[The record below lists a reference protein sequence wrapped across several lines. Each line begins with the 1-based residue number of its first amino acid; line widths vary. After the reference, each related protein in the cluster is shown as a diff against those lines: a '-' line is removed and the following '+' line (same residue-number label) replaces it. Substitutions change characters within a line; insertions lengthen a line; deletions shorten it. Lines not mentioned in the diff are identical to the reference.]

1 MQRCERTVRV
11 VVKRE
16 RGEGWAK
23 AEGVDALVLARGPS
37 ATGKP
42 CRPLPELQ
50 QVALAGLRE
59 DELVEGFME
68 VVVVGPVEERVLPIE
83 LPPQ

>member
-23 AEGVDALVLARGPS
+23 AEGVDALVLAHGLT

-50 QVALAGLRE
+50 QVAGLRE
-59 DELVEGFME
+59 DELVEGFVE